1 MRVMMRV
8 TAIKKAS
15 FVATKSVQRYVSQ
28 TAPVAAAAKVD
39 TRKELEFPRAV
50 SKEEAPFIKPAKETG
65 TESFMPWRGWV
76 ARLLKD
82 KMGSEKFESMKGVFY
97 FWPDDPNNLHQTP
110 YPDAK
115 TTYSKDGTQSVS
127 YRATSPGSQ
136 PFVEIPLDGLEAD
149 PYDSGYYKRDT
160 RRRYVDPE
168 FPHPDVEQL
177 KLDMQNPNDPEVQE
191 AKKQLES
198 GPDSSPG
205 NKGNFATGPS
215 DFDPTGLR
223 AVMAVNNPELFK
235 SLDQHMPDHVSS
247 HITAQRTNGN
257 RNGNKPALI
266 FFSSFFLSI
275 PFVFLFLRHV
285 SNKLNCVYVY
295 VNNTNYISSLHHRG
309 RKTKKSFIIGT
320 RNAIYRYQSVVIL
333 MVSARTV
340 ASQVGKIL
348 IKK

>member
-1 MRVMMRV
+1 MRV

-15 FVATKSVQRYVSQ
+15 FVATKTVQRYVSKS
-28 TAPVAAAAKVD
+28 TPVATAATGSGGSAED

-50 SKEEAPFIKPAKETG
+50 SKEEAPFIKPAKATG

-82 KMGSEKFESMKGVFY
+82 KMGPEKFESMKGVFY
-97 FWPDDPNNLHQTP
+97 YWPEDPNNLHQQP

-127 YRATSPGSQ
+127 YRELSPGSQ
-136 PFVEIPLDGLEAD
+136 PFVEIPHDDLEAD

-177 KLDMQNPNDPEVQE
+177 KLDMQNPDDPEVQE
-191 AKKQLES
+191 AKKQLAS
-198 GPDSSPG
+198 GPSSSPG

-235 SLDQHMPDHVSS
+235 SLDKHMPDHLPTPSWKKNEEELYNWYKERDLPLPIGGNFNGVS
-247 HITAQRTNGN
+247 T
-257 RNGNKPALI
+257 
-266 FFSSFFLSI
+266 
-275 PFVFLFLRHV
+275 
-285 SNKLNCVYVY
+285 
-295 VNNTNYISSLHHRG
+295 
-309 RKTKKSFIIGT
+309 
-320 RNAIYRYQSVVIL
+320 YR
-333 MVSARTV
+333 RV
-340 ASQVGKIL
+340 ASW
-348 IKK
+348 